1 MDRFEMMRCF
11 VAVADHASFAAAAR
25 KLGLSTSA
33 LTRHVAGLEDDLS
46 ARLLR
51 RTTRAVSLTDE
62 GVRFLDHARRL
73 IAGFE
78 EARSILEGPAAE
90 PRGHLVVTAP
100 VVFGRLHLGPLLGR
114 YALQHPN
121 LTVELLVSDRNER
134 LVEAGI
140 DAAIRIG
147 NLDNS
152 SDVAVRIGSVRRV
165 LVGSADYLSSSP
177 PLVEP
182 SDLRLHRL
190 IEFQTL
196 APMGR
201 WTFLDHSA
209 TTTIDLEP
217 AFSTDSAEIAI
228 DHARR
233 SGGLTLALSYQV
245 ASYIQERA
253 LARLLPAYEPPAL
266 PINFVVRE
274 RRFMPAKVRNLLE
287 KIKSEVDWDFL

>member
-46 ARLLR
+46 TRLLR

-62 GVRFLDHARRL
+62 GARFLDHARRL

-78 EARSILEGPAAE
+78 EARSALEGSTAA
-90 PRGHLVVTAP
+90 PRGHLVVAAP
-100 VVFGRLHLGPLLGR
+100 VVFGRLHLGPLLGA
-114 YALQHPN
+114 YALQHAD
-121 LTVELLVSDRNER
+121 LTVELLLSDRNER
-134 LVEAGI
+134 IVESGI

-147 NLDNS
+147 NLEDS

-165 LVGSADYLSSSP
+165 LVGAPGYIAASP
-177 PLVEP
+177 PLVAP
-182 SDLRLHRL
+182 TDLRAHRL
-190 IEFQTL
+190 IEFKAL
-196 APMGR
+196 APRGR
-201 WTFLDHSA
+201 WMFRDRA
-209 TTTIDLEP
+209 KAMPIDLTP
-217 AFSTDSAEIAI
+217 AFSTDSAEIAL

-245 ASYIQERA
+245 AEHIRDGT
-253 LARLLPAYEPPAL
+253 LVRLLPAFEPPAL
-266 PINFVVRE
+266 PLNFVVRE
-274 RRFMPAKVRNLLE
+274 RRFMPAKVRRLLE
-287 KIKSEVDWDFL
+287 KIRCEADWEFL